1 MSESNTPPQLPEIV
15 DEAGD
20 SSIWLPVV
28 GLALL
33 AFIALLFVVMQA
45 QGPDDHQEPQ
55 AVEVVEGE

>member
-1 MSESNTPPQLPEIV
+1 MSESTTPPQLPEIV

-20 SSIWLPVV
+20 SSMWLPVV

-33 AFIALLFVVMQA
+33 AFIALLFVVGQA
-45 QGPDDHQEPQ
+45 HGPDEDTEPQ